1 MRRNKKRRNGLR
13 LIGLMVMIICF
24 VVLYKSTELKSE
36 ANAKV
41 QKKAELEQLIS
52 DENDRTKEIEERKL
66 YPGTKKY
73 IEDVARSQL
82 GLVYPDE
89 IIFEPEK
96 ENKK

>member
-1 MRRNKKRRNGLR
+1 MRRNKRRRNGLR
-13 LIGLMVMIICF
+13 IIALMVMIICF
-24 VVLYKSTELKSE
+24 VVLYKSTELKKE
-36 ANAKV
+36 ASAKV
-41 QKKAELEQLIS
+41 KKKAELELQIA
-52 DENDRTKEIEERKL
+52 DENDRTKEIEEGKL

-96 ENKK
+96 EVNR

>member
-1 MRRNKKRRNGLR
+1 
-13 LIGLMVMIICF
+13 
-24 VVLYKSTELKSE
+24 
-36 ANAKV
+36 
-41 QKKAELEQLIS
+41 LIS

-82 GLVYPDE
+82 GMVYPDE

-96 ENKK
+96 ENNK

>member
-1 MRRNKKRRNGLR
+1 VRRNKKKRNGLR

-24 VVLYKSTELKSE
+24 VVLYKSTELKRE
-36 ANAKV
+36 ASAKE
-41 QKKAELEQLIS
+41 QKKAEIEQLIS
-52 DENDRTKEIEERKL
+52 DEKDRTKEIEERKL

-82 GLVYPDE
+82 GMVYPDE

-96 ENKK
+96 ENNK

>member
-1 MRRNKKRRNGLR
+1 MRRNKRRRNGLR
-13 LIGLMVMIICF
+13 LIGLMVMLICF
-24 VVLYKSTELKSE
+24 VVLYKSTELKKVAS
-36 ANAKV
+36 AKE

-52 DENDRTKEIEERKL
+52 DENERTKEIEESKS

-89 IIFEPEK
+89 IIFEPENETSK
-96 ENKK
+96 

>member
-1 MRRNKKRRNGLR
+1 VRRNRKRRSGLR
-13 LIGLMVMIICF
+13 LTALMVMIICV
-24 VVLYKSTELKSE
+24 VVLYKSTELKEGAS
-36 ANAKV
+36 AKE
-41 QKKAELEQLIS
+41 QKKAELELQIS
-52 DENDRTKEIEERKL
+52 DENERAKEIEESKL

-96 ENKK
+96 ENKN

>member
-1 MRRNKKRRNGLR
+1 MRRNKKRRSGLR
-13 LIGLMVMIICF
+13 LIALMVMIICV
-24 VVLYKSTELKSE
+24 VVLYKSSDLKKE
-36 ANAKV
+36 ASAKE
-41 QKKAELEQLIS
+41 QKKAELELQIAN
-52 DENDRTKEIEERKL
+52 ENERTQEIEESKL

-96 ENKK
+96 ENKN

>member
-1 MRRNKKRRNGLR
+1 VRRNKKKRNGLR

-24 VVLYKSTELKSE
+24 VVLYKSTELKRE
-36 ANAKV
+36 ASAKE
-41 QKKAELEQLIS
+41 QKKAEIEQLIS

-82 GLVYPDE
+82 GMVYPDE

-96 ENKK
+96 ENNK